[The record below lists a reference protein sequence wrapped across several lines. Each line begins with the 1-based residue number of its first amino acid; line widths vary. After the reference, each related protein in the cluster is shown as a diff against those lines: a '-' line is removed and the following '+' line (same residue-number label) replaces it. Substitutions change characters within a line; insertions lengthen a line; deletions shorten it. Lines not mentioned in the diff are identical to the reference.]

1 MSVVDDFA
9 IADRDFPKDAI
20 DGDPPPVDVDL
31 PAFAEVPSPDQTGRI
46 HLQAVV
52 DPAAFAEREV
62 MPPDLRRDGLDD
74 VHTGSF
80 VRRSAR

>member
-1 MSVVDDFA
+1 MS
-9 IADRDFPKDAI
+9 
-20 DGDPPPVDVDL
+20 
-31 PAFAEVPSPDQTGRI
+31 GRI

-62 MPPDLRRDGLDD
+62 MPPDLRRDGLND

>member
-1 MSVVDDFA
+1 MSVVDNFA

-31 PAFAEVPSPDQTGRI
+31 PAFAEVPNPDQPGRI

-52 DPAAFAEREV
+52 DPAAFAERKV
-62 MPPDLRRDGLDD
+62 VPPDFRDDGFND

-80 VRRSAR
+80 VRRNAR

>member
-31 PAFAEVPSPDQTGRI
+31 PAFAEVPGPNQPGSIHSP
-46 HLQAVV
+46 AEV
-52 DPAAFAEREV
+52 DPASFPEQEV
-62 MPPDLRRDGLDD
+62 LTPDLLNDRIND
-74 VHTGSF
+74 
-80 VRRSAR
+80 ARLRTA

>member
-20 DGDPPPVDVDL
+20 DGDPPPVDVDP

-62 MPPDLRRDGLDD
+62 MPPDLRRDGLND

>member
-1 MSVVDDFA
+1 MIRRPSMS
-9 IADRDFPKDAI
+9 ICQPSQ
-20 DGDPPPVDVDL
+20 
-31 PAFAEVPSPDQTGRI
+31 SPDQTGRI

-62 MPPDLRRDGLDD
+62 MPPDLRRDGLND
-74 VHTGSF
+74 VHTDSF

>member
-20 DGDPPPVDVDL
+20 
-31 PAFAEVPSPDQTGRI
+31 
-46 HLQAVV
+46 
-52 DPAAFAEREV
+52 EV
-62 MPPDLRRDGLDD
+62 MPPDLRRDGLND

>member
-1 MSVVDDFA
+1 MIRRPSMS
-9 IADRDFPKDAI
+9 ICQ
-20 DGDPPPVDVDL
+20 
-31 PAFAEVPSPDQTGRI
+31 PSQRFPDQTGRI

-62 MPPDLRRDGLDD
+62 MPPDLRRDGLND

>member
-31 PAFAEVPSPDQTGRI
+31 PAFAEVPSPDQTGSI
-46 HLQAVV
+46 HLPTEI
-52 DPAAFAEREV
+52 DPASFPKQEV
-62 MPPDLRRDGLDD
+62 PTPDLCSDGLND
-74 VHTGSF
+74 VHDDSVLRRN
-80 VRRSAR
+80 VR